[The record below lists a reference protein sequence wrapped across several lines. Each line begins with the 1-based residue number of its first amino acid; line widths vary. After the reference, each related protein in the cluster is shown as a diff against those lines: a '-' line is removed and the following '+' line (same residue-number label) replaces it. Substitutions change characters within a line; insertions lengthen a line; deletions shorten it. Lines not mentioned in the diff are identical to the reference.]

1 MNRTWFEIRHMIA
14 APITLC
20 ILAWFSLYACLAAFL
35 PRKVVVGLAFL
46 TGFILA
52 DILYNLTIG
61 SFLFW
66 EWPREWLFTSRIQRL
81 HDADVSATQRFI
93 VVLNTLEPGH
103 VT

>member
-1 MNRTWFEIRHMIA
+1 MITSLVSLFMLIWFAI
-14 APITLC
+14 
-20 ILAWFSLYACLAAFL
+20 YALMARFL
-35 PRKVVVGLAFL
+35 PRKLVVVLAFL

-66 EWPREWLFTSRIQRL
+66 EWPREWLFTSRLKRL
-81 HDADVSATQRFI
+81 HDADVNAAQRFI